1 MRFQDLPVSELKNI
15 IEKYKDRT
23 TIKGYKSMKKSELV
37 IELGNRFSIIVNG
50 NLYLMAKGIS
60 FRPNF
65 NQKALPIILKYMKL
79 HLPSFDN
86 EKSLGIIKDILYT

>member
-37 IELGNRFSIIVNG
+37 IELGNRFSIVNG
-50 NLYLMAKGIS
+50 NLYLKKDAENERNK
-60 FRPNF
+60 
-65 NQKALPIILKYMKL
+65 MKVKNYKNIENKL
-79 HLPSFDN
+79 IKMDQDLQMVIFDMKKKN
-86 EKSLGIIKDILYT
+86 SSY

>member
-37 IELGNRFSIIVNG
+37 IELGNRFSIVNG
-50 NLYLMAKGIS
+50 NLYLKKDAENERNKIKVKDYKNIENKLIKLDQDLQM
-60 FRPNF
+60 
-65 NQKALPIILKYMKL
+65 IIFDMKKK
-79 HLPSFDN
+79 N
-86 EKSLGIIKDILYT
+86 NI

>member
-37 IELGNRFSIIVNG
+37 IELGNRFSIVNG
-50 NLYLMAKGIS
+50 NLYLKKDAENERNKMKVKNYKNIEAKLIKLDQDLQMVI
-60 FRPNF
+60 FD
-65 NQKALPIILKYMKL
+65 MKKKN
-79 HLPSFDN
+79 SN
-86 EKSLGIIKDILYT
+86 Y

>member
-37 IELGNRFSIIVNG
+37 IELGNRFSIVNG
-50 NLYLMAKGIS
+50 NLYLKKDAENERNKIKVKNYKNIENKLIKIDQDLQM
-60 FRPNF
+60 
-65 NQKALPIILKYMKL
+65 IIFDMKKK
-79 HLPSFDN
+79 N
-86 EKSLGIIKDILYT
+86 NI